1 MRLTFP
7 SAGPLKIMDIKP
19 TDFDSY
25 STPILLCVFNRPD
38 LTKLAIENLRTVKPK
53 LLYIIADGPR
63 PGNVSDD
70 TNCKE
75 VRNQIESI
83 DWPCQVKTRF
93 LESNMGCGLA
103 VSGAIQWFFENEEEG
118 IILEDDTLPVPYFF
132 LFAQEMLTKF
142 RHDERVFM
150 VSGTNLYP
158 KSTQD
163 LNYFFTR
170 YPSAWGWATWRRAW
184 DLYDFEISKWVDPAG
199 RNSVLEQIPGRVNRS
214 YLSICFDE
222 VVNSTVDTWDYQWIF
237 SGLSRSALGITAGEN
252 LVTNIGV
259 QGTHSNFQNRS
270 HFLRTSDEFK
280 TGSDRFSPTELEP
293 HMAYERHL
301 LFDRR
306 LPIALKHR
314 LRPLTNQIAKFCKY
328 SFIRNKYVRS
338 SEKQL

>member
-1 MRLTFP
+1 M
-7 SAGPLKIMDIKP
+7 
-19 TDFDSY
+19 
-25 STPILLCVFNRPD
+25 
-38 LTKLAIENLRTVKPK
+38 AIDNLRTVAPIA
-53 LLYIIADGPR
+53 LYVSADGPR
-63 PGNVSDD
+63 LGNMSDAA
-70 TNCKE
+70 NCQQ
-75 VRNQIESI
+75 VRDLIEMI
-83 DWPCQVKTRF
+83 DWPCEVKTRY
-93 LESNMGCGLA
+93 LESNVGCGLA

-184 DLYDFEISKWVDPAG
+184 DLYDFEISKWVDPVG
-199 RNSVLEQIPGRVNRS
+199 RISVLGQIPGRVNRS

-222 VVNSTVDTWDYQWIF
+222 VASSSVDTWDYQWIF
-237 SGLSRSALGITAGEN
+237 SGLSHSAFGVTAGQN

-280 TGSDRFSPTELEP
+280 IGSDKISPTLFEP
-293 HMAYERHL
+293 HTGYERHL

-306 LPIALKHR
+306 LPIVLKR
-314 LRPLTNQIAKFCKY
+314 FLRPLADQIAKFRNY
-328 SFIRNKYVRS
+328 NFIRNKYVRS
-338 SEKQL
+338 TEKQL

>member
-1 MRLTFP
+1 MVI
-7 SAGPLKIMDIKP
+7 SN
-19 TDFDSY
+19 FDAIHFD
-25 STPILLCVFNRPD
+25 TPVLLCVFNRPD

-53 LLYIIADGPR
+53 LLYVSADGPR
-63 PGNVSDD
+63 LGNVSDAL
-70 TNCKE
+70 NCKE
-75 VRNQIESI
+75 VKNQIEII
-83 DWPCQVKTRF
+83 DWPCQVKTRY
-93 LESNMGCGLA
+93 LESNSGCGLA

-132 LFAQEMLTKF
+132 LFAEEMLKKF
-142 RHDERVFM
+142 RYDEKIFM
-150 VSGTNLYP
+150 ISGTNLYP
-158 KSTQD
+158 DSTLN

-184 DLYDFEISKWVDPAG
+184 DLYDFEISKWVDTAG
-199 RNSVLEQIPGRVNRS
+199 RSSVLDQIPGRVNRS
-214 YLSICFDE
+214 YLTICFDE
-222 VVNSTVDTWDYQWIF
+222 VVNSSVDTWDYQWIF
-237 SGLSRSALGITAGEN
+237 TGLSHSAVGVTAGQN

-280 TGSDRFSPTELEP
+280 ISSGKISPTEFEP
-293 HMAYERHL
+293 HTGYERRL

-306 LPIALKHR
+306 LPIVLKNR
-314 LRPLTNQIAKFCKY
+314 LGPLANRIVKFCKF